1 MTEGENELYKK
12 AVRLLVSLVLI
23 ISTFSFSNVKAA
35 KYDQVNDDVII
46 ENENIQFIFDYKEKS
61 INIIDKTTGYIWSSC
76 IPQQKLD
83 YSLLNETWR
92 AKVQSLLAFTYTD
105 LEINKGAVKES
116 ASKVEEHSINVY
128 KRDNKMIV
136 EFEFTKLNIN
146 IIVHF
151 IINENS
157 LDVFIPSDGIIE
169 NGKYG
174 LVELEVLPF
183 FGAEPNQSEGYYFYP
198 DGCGAIM
205 EFKASDKSKIKT
217 KKYSWPVYGNLEV
230 DIKKA
235 IENEESNIYDV
246 RLPVYGV
253 KAFDSGFVSV
263 ITQGEANSI
272 INLYPS
278 GAFIDINSISSSYAL
293 RNLIK
298 MDSIGKKKYDNNLI
312 KTDFGIKYIFLSG
325 ESADYNGMANK
336 YRDYLTKNSLIKNV
350 MLYDE
355 MPLFIDVFM
364 GITEDRLL
372 FDKYIKM
379 TTFEETKKIVEALNN
394 NNLKNIFVNLVGWQK
409 NGYESMPSIWPTDRH
424 LGGNSGLKKLLNYIN
439 KNENRLYLQVDLIKE
454 AM

>member
-183 FGAEPNQSEGYYFYP
+183 FGY
-198 DGCGAIM
+198 
-205 EFKASDKSKIKT
+205 T
-217 KKYSWPVYGNLEV
+217 
-230 DIKKA
+230 
-235 IENEESNIYDV
+235 
-246 RLPVYGV
+246 
-253 KAFDSGFVSV
+253 
-263 ITQGEANSI
+263 
-272 INLYPS
+272 
-278 GAFIDINSISSSYAL
+278 
-293 RNLIK
+293 
-298 MDSIGKKKYDNNLI
+298 
-312 KTDFGIKYIFLSG
+312 FGIFG
-325 ESADYNGMANK
+325 
-336 YRDYLTKNSLIKNV
+336 
-350 MLYDE
+350 
-355 MPLFIDVFM
+355 
-364 GITEDRLL
+364 
-372 FDKYIKM
+372 
-379 TTFEETKKIVEALNN
+379 
-394 NNLKNIFVNLVGWQK
+394 
-409 NGYESMPSIWPTDRH
+409 
-424 LGGNSGLKKLLNYIN
+424 
-439 KNENRLYLQVDLIKE
+439 
-454 AM
+454 